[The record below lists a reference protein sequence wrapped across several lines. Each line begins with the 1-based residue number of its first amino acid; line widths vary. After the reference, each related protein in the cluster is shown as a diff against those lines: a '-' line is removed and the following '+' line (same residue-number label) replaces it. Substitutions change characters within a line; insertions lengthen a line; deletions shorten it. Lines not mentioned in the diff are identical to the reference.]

1 MCVNFKGSFLV
12 TNILNLCPQSKS
24 LEMALL
30 VINVCVSSVAYPPS
44 RDEKLRIRPSRER
57 GNTGVGR
64 VWRELTERE
73 GRLFPDE

>member
-30 VINVCVSSVAYPPS
+30 VINVCVSSIAYPPS
-44 RDEKLRIRPSRER
+44 RDEKLSIIPCRKS

-73 GRLFPDE
+73 DGLFPDE